1 MMRSAVFSLA
11 LGSQTVAGWSSAS
24 MPAGPAAA
32 QRSSAPIVMADRK
45 PLIAGNWKMNTV
57 LPEALALAKEVAEA
71 AKGADA
77 DVAVCVPFPFIVPVA
92 QALEGSGVGVGAQD
106 CYYEAGGAFTAAVST
121 SMLKSVGTEYV
132 LAGHSERRT
141 IFRDKDNMIAKK
153 VRKILDAGLNPIL
166 CIGESFEEY
175 QAGLANEICRIELA
189 KDLRD
194 VSEEELDRVV
204 IAYEPCWA
212 IGTGLTCSPQ
222 IAQKVH
228 KSIRAWFAS
237 KYSSAAAEKI
247 RIQYGG
253 SVTPETVSDLMR
265 QPDIDGVLV
274 GGASLDGKKF
284 AGIINYE
291 A

>member
-132 LAGHSERRT
+132 LAGHSERRAT
-141 IFRDKDNMIAKK
+141 FGDRYVSGRRAPSAPTDLTASPSQTASLLGNPELTLILTLTLTRSDADINKK
-153 VRKILDAGLNPIL
+153 TLKILDEGLKCIL
-166 CIGESFEEY
+166 CVGE
-175 QAGLANEICRIELA
+175 L
-189 KDLRD
+189 
-194 VSEEELDRVV
+194 
-204 IAYEPCWA
+204 
-212 IGTGLTCSPQ
+212 
-222 IAQKVH
+222 KV
-228 KSIRAWFAS
+228 
-237 KYSSAAAEKI
+237 
-247 RIQYGG
+247 
-253 SVTPETVSDLMR
+253 SVTDEC
-265 QPDIDGVLV
+265 
-274 GGASLDGKKF
+274 
-284 AGIINYE
+284 
-291 A
+291 